1 MTINSYGNTA
11 AADVAAPY
19 LNGEKRQARRYLQKV
34 TLVATFG
41 GLLFGFDTGVIN
53 GALLYMK
60 TDLGLTPFTE
70 GLVTSALLIGAML
83 GALCSG
89 RLSDLKGRRRS
100 ILFLAVLFFIGALG
114 CSLAPTLDVMVAARF
129 LLGLAVGGASVV
141 VPAYLAEMSPSNI
154 RGRIITRNELMIVT
168 GQFLAFTT
176 NAMLGNLFGD
186 LDGVWRW
193 MLALATLP
201 AIALWLGMLYMPES
215 PRWLATKGRL
225 GEALAVLKLVREE
238 YHAKVEM
245 DAIARQIGNEKFIKQ
260 GGWRDLSKKGARR
273 IFFIGI
279 GIAVTSQFTGVNSI
293 MYFGTQIL
301 TEAGLA
307 QRSALIA
314 NVVNGVISIGATFI
328 GIYLLDRLGRRP
340 MMLMGFAG
348 TTLSLLLIGLVSVLV
363 EPSVSRAMLILG
375 AMGLFLASMQGLI
388 GPAFWV
394 LLAEIF
400 PMRIRGGCMGMA
412 IGAFWLTNVM
422 IGLFFPTL
430 VATIG
435 IGQTFFVFVAAGV
448 LSLVFVALWVPE
460 TRGSTLEEIE
470 QRLYG

>member
-19 LNGEKRQARRYLQKV
+19 FNGEKRQARRYLQKV

>member
-11 AADVAAPY
+11 DTEVAAPAI
-19 LNGEKRQARRYLQKV
+19 NTEKRQARRYLQKV
-34 TLVATFG
+34 TMIATFG

-70 GLVTSALLIGAML
+70 GLVTSGLLIGAML
-83 GALCSG
+83 GALASG
-89 RLSDLKGRRRS
+89 RVSDLKGRRRS
-100 ILFLAVLFFIGALG
+100 ILFMAVLFFIGALG

-168 GQFLAFTT
+168 GQFLAFST

-201 AIALWLGMLYMPES
+201 AVALWFGMLYMPES
-215 PRWLATKGRL
+215 PRWLATKGRVN
-225 GEALAVLKLVREE
+225 EALAVLKLVREE
-238 YHAKVEM
+238 YHAKLEM
-245 DAIARQIGNEKFIKQ
+245 AAISKQISNEKFITK
-260 GGWRDLSKKGARR
+260 GGWRDLSQKGARR

-307 QRSALIA
+307 QSSALIA
-314 NVVNGVISIGATFI
+314 NVVNGVISIAATFV
-328 GIYLLDRLGRRP
+328 GIYLLDRVGRRP
-340 MMLMGFAG
+340 MMLLGFAG

-375 AMGLFLASMQGLI
+375 AMALFLASMQGLI

-412 IGAFWLTNVM
+412 ISAFWLTNVM

-435 IGQTFFVFVAAGV
+435 IGQTFFAFVGAGV
-448 LSLVFVALWVPE
+448 LSLIFVALWVPE

>member
-11 AADVAAPY
+11 DTSVAYASPQ
-19 LNGEKRQARRYLQKV
+19 KRQAQRYLQKV
-34 TLVATFG
+34 TWIATFG

-60 TDLGLTPFTE
+60 DDLGLTPFTE
-70 GLVTSALLIGAML
+70 GLVASALLIGAML

-89 RLSDLKGRRRS
+89 RLSDIKGRRRI
-100 ILFLAVLFFIGALG
+100 ILFLAVLFFLGALA
-114 CSLAPTLDVMVAARF
+114 CALAPTLNFMVAARF
-129 LLGLAVGGASVV
+129 TLGLAVGGASVV
-141 VPAYLAEMSPSNI
+141 VPAYLAEMAPSSI

-176 NAMLGNLFGD
+176 NATLGNVFGD

-201 AIALWLGMLYMPES
+201 AVALWLGMLYMPES
-215 PRWLATKGRL
+215 PRWLATKGRFREGL
-225 GEALAVLKLVREE
+225 EVLKLVREE
-238 YHAKVEM
+238 YYAKAEM
-245 DAIARQIGNEKFIKQ
+245 EAITQQISNERFIKK
-260 GGWRDLSKKGARR
+260 GGWRDLSQKGARR
-273 IFFIGI
+273 IFLIGI
-279 GIAVTSQFTGVNSI
+279 GIAVTSQLTGVNSI

-301 TEAGLA
+301 TEAGLE

-314 NVVNGVISIGATFI
+314 NVVNGIISIGATFV
-328 GIYLLDRLGRRP
+328 GIALLDRVGRRP
-340 MMLMGFAG
+340 MMLLGFTG
-348 TTLSLLLIGLVSVLV
+348 TTLSLLLIGLVSVFV
-363 EPSVSRAMLILG
+363 DPSVTRAMLILA
-375 AMGLFLASMQGLI
+375 AMAMFLACMQGLI

-412 IGAFWLTNVM
+412 IAAFWLTNVM
-422 IGLFFPTL
+422 IGMFFPSL
-430 VATIG
+430 VATLG
-435 IGQTFFVFVAAGV
+435 IGQTFFVFVGAGL
-448 LSLVFVALWVPE
+448 LSLTFVAVWVPE